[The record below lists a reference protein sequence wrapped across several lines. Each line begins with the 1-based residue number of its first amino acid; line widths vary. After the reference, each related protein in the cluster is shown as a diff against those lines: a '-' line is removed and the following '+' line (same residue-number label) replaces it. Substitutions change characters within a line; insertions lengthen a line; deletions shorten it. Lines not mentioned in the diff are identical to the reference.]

1 MSGEVLKYLL
11 WIYVLSLIPSFEGR
25 YAVLVGIALKLDP
38 IEVFIIASLGVL
50 TLSLILPKVLPKIDD
65 LMNSLSNS
73 KYSLLKSVSSTYL
86 RYVGRVRSKVRPYIE
101 KWGFI
106 GLTIF
111 VAIPLPGTG
120 VWTGALAAYILG
132 FRSRVAIPA
141 LILGGLLSNVITLVP
156 ALVTS
161 KLIP

>member
-25 YAVLVGIALKLDP
+25 YAVLVGIALKLNP

-50 TLSLILPKVLPKIDD
+50 TLSIILPKVLPKVDD
-65 LMNSLSNS
+65 LMNSLSSS
-73 KYSLLKSVSSTYL
+73 KYSLLKSVGSTYL
-86 RYVGRVRSKVRPYIE
+86 RYVSRVRSKVKPYIE

-106 GLTIF
+106 GLTVF

-120 VWTGALAAYILG
+120 VWTGALAAYLLG

-141 LILGGLLSNVITLVP
+141 LVLGGLLSNVITLVP
-156 ALVTS
+156 ALVTT
-161 KLIP
+161 KFIP